1 MPNDPRPLADVLTSG
16 PLADLA
22 REAERRRL
30 ATAEIRKL
38 LPPEEAA
45 HLVGAADDDNGE
57 LVLVMDSPSWAA
69 RVRYCVG
76 ALPNPRVRIKVLPR
90 GGS

>member
-1 MPNDPRPLADVLTSG
+1 MPNEPRRLGHYLTDGALAELV
-16 PLADLA
+16 
-22 REAERRRL
+22 RESERRRSETD
-30 ATAEIRKL
+30 AVRKL

-45 HLVGAADDDNGE
+45 HLVSAATEASGD

-69 RVRYCVG
+69 RARYCVG

-90 GGS
+90 GG